1 MYLEAETASGTM
13 GTMSGVVVK
22 QVHASSGDRQGPD
35 EPHHRDVQGGASRA
49 AVFGISDGLLTNI
62 SLILGVAGAHP
73 AAGVVRL
80 AGFAGLVAGA
90 FSMAAGEYVSMTAQK
105 ELLHR
110 ELDVERKSLRDS
122 PKQERAELVAVYEQR
137 GVRREVAEEVAKA
150 LMSSPER
157 ALETHSREELGV
169 NPQQTGEPKK
179 AAASSFVSFAVGAV
193 IPLLPWF
200 FISGVGA
207 IIASIVLGTVSAL
220 AIGWGLGVATGR
232 SPWKGAVRQL
242 GIAAVAAAVTYG
254 VGSLLAMK
262 TS

>member
-1 MYLEAETASGTM
+1 VKAAQDSG
-13 GTMSGVVVK
+13 GNR
-22 QVHASSGDRQGPD
+22 HGPS

-49 AVFGISDGLLTNI
+49 AVFGLSDGLLTNI

-80 AGFAGLVAGA
+80 AGLAGLVAGA
-90 FSMAAGEYVSMTAQK
+90 FSMAAGEYISMTAQK

-110 ELDVERKSLRDS
+110 ELDVERKSLRES
-122 PKQERAELVAVYEQR
+122 PKLERAELVALYEHR
-137 GVRREVAEEVAKA
+137 GVRRAVAEEVAEA
-150 LMSSPER
+150 LMSTPKR

-200 FISGVGA
+200 FFSGAMA

-220 AIGWGLGVATGR
+220 AIGWGLGVVTGR
-232 SPWKGAVRQL
+232 SPWKGALRQL

-254 VGSLLAMK
+254 VGSLLAMQ

>member
-1 MYLEAETASGTM
+1 M
-13 GTMSGVVVK
+13 GQWAHVR
-22 QVHASSGDRQGPD
+22 HCREASSSFPRGSAGTRRAASSRCP
-35 EPHHRDVQGGASRA
+35 GGASRA
-49 AVFGISDGLLTNI
+49 PVFGISDGLLTNI
-62 SLILGVAGAHP
+62 SLILGVVGAHP

-105 ELLHR
+105 ELIHR
-110 ELDVERKSLRDS
+110 ELDVERKALRDS
-122 PKQERAELVAVYEQR
+122 PKQELAELVAVYEQR
-137 GVRREVAEEVAKA
+137 GVCREVAEEVAEA
-150 LMSSPER
+150 LMSTPER

-169 NPQQTGEPKK
+169 NPRQTGEPKK

-207 IIASIVLGTVSAL
+207 ILASIVLGTVSAL

-232 SPWKGAVRQL
+232 SPWKGALRKF

-262 TS
+262 AS

>member
-1 MYLEAETASGTM
+1 VKAAQDSG
-13 GTMSGVVVK
+13 
-22 QVHASSGDRQGPD
+22 GDRHGPS

-105 ELLHR
+105 ELIHR
-110 ELDVERKSLRDS
+110 ELDVERKALRDS
-122 PKQERAELVAVYEQR
+122 PKQERAELVALYEQR
-137 GVRREVAEEVAKA
+137 GVRRKVAEEVAEA

-220 AIGWGLGVATGR
+220 AIGWGLGVATER
-232 SPWKGAVRQL
+232 PPWKGALRQL

>member
-1 MYLEAETASGTM
+1 
-13 GTMSGVVVK
+13 MSGVVVK
-22 QVHASSGDRQGPD
+22 PAQASGGDRHGPS

-110 ELDVERKSLRDS
+110 EMDVERTSLRDS
-122 PKQERAELVAVYEQR
+122 PKQERAELVALYEQR
-137 GVRREVAEEVAKA
+137 GVRRAVAEEVAEA
-150 LMSSPER
+150 LMSTPAR

-169 NPQQTGEPKK
+169 NPKQTGESKK

-193 IPLLPWF
+193 IPLLPW
-200 FISGVGA
+200 S
-207 IIASIVLGTVSAL
+207 SSAGL
-220 AIGWGLGVATGR
+220 ERSSLRSFWGLL
-232 SPWKGAVRQL
+232 PP
-242 GIAAVAAAVTYG
+242 
-254 VGSLLAMK
+254 
-262 TS
+262 